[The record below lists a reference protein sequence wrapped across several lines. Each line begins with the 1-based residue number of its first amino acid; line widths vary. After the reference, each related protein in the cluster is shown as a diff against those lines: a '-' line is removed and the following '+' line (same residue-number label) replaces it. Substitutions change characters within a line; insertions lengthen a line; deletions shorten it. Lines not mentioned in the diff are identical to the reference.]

1 MAGILDSNFATS
13 QSDSGYDTISEGLS
27 VTVNGTIQMM
37 QVSEIEAVAA
47 VQFYPGYD
55 ACNIH
60 QYWFGDG
67 YWFSIQS
74 IEYCNAVNLINKRSS
89 GVRSHCVYTRF
100 NLTREFSD
108 LFNKKCMTQIFI
120 GVQSSIVEK
129 NEYEA
134 AVI

>member
-67 YWFSIQS
+67 YWFSNS
-74 IEYCNAVNLINKRSS
+74 EYWVLQCSQCNQQKVQRSKI
-89 GVRSHCVYTRF
+89 SHCMY
-100 NLTREFSD
+100 
-108 LFNKKCMTQIFI
+108 KI
-120 GVQSSIVEK
+120 
-129 NEYEA
+129 
-134 AVI
+134 